1 MGMPFLTAVFALS
14 ARHVWRMLL
23 CSLLLL
29 TGCSQLLDTQTQA
42 PVSSSHP
49 GKGEQTAGGHDAVS
63 GVTYDLR
70 PLGTRMAE
78 AFLKSSAKTEL
89 NAAPGAVLLVAPLAQ
104 RADGIDG
111 EAVTTA
117 LMARLNSAGIVLADT
132 RQVAAL
138 RQQLEYR
145 SAEGEPATASLVRL
159 GKQSGASHMLYGQ
172 LTPASANRS
181 HRFTL
186 TMTLMALASGELI
199 WHKQRTMTVQP
210 ARTAQ

>member
-145 SAEGEPATASLVRL
+145 SAVGGACHGIPGAARETKWCQPYAVRPTNACIC
-159 GKQSGASHMLYGQ
+159 KPQSSFYLDDDPDGARKRR
-172 LTPASANRS
+172 AD
-181 HRFTL
+181 
-186 TMTLMALASGELI
+186 LA
-199 WHKQRTMTVQP
+199 
-210 ARTAQ
+210 